1 MIMSSSIFYIHTQY
15 RKSNTKQPY
24 IDCKKSFH
32 TTVYILFRLKKQ
44 RFPSR
49 ATPER
54 NVFMPSKVAVSRNPE
69 GRMGKALSRL
79 LLIIPHCN
87 GCNSQVI
94 IIFAQDKR
102 HSAMC
107 KTGWRQQKT

>member
-1 MIMSSSIFYIHTQY
+1 MIMSSSIFYIHKQY

-54 NVFMPSKVAVSRNPE
+54 NVFMPPKVAVSRKPE
-69 GRMGKALSRL
+69 GRMGKALSQL
-79 LLIIPHCN
+79 
-87 GCNSQVI
+87 
-94 IIFAQDKR
+94 
-102 HSAMC
+102 
-107 KTGWRQQKT
+107 